1 MKRTLLLTIS
11 LLCAGCGASRQAA
24 RSAET
29 LVRDTAAA
37 GTSEMTADRTVQEQT
52 ATGQEFDEEVI
63 TVTTL
68 YDTSQPADPATGTP
82 PVKARTAQTRRTAV
96 RTRQETAAAGA
107 ETRTQ
112 RTSQATAERSELNA
126 AAETTVRRG
135 MNGMQRLLCTGGLLA
150 AAAAAVWLLLRRRL
164 R

>member
-96 RTRQETAAAGA
+96 QIGRAH
-107 ETRTQ
+107 
-112 RTSQATAERSELNA
+112 
-126 AAETTVRRG
+126 V
-135 MNGMQRLLCTGGLLA
+135 
-150 AAAAAVWLLLRRRL
+150 
-164 R
+164 

>member
-82 PVKARTAQTRRTAV
+82 PVKARTAQTRRTASGPD
-96 RTRQETAAAGA
+96 RKRRPQAPKPARSAPARRQPNGRSSTPLPKRQSAAG
-107 ETRTQ
+107 
-112 RTSQATAERSELNA
+112 
-126 AAETTVRRG
+126 
-135 MNGMQRLLCTGGLLA
+135 
-150 AAAAAVWLLLRRRL
+150 
-164 R
+164 